1 MDKRDRVRIWQG
13 FWQLADP
20 KIWIASTVPMLVAA
34 ALAYSDTGRFDFI
47 WFLLSVTGVYLIE
60 TGKNAINEYVD
71 YKSGADRNVTPENRT
86 PFSGGKKTIVDG
98 KLTLQEVKVI
108 ACGTMLA
115 ACAIGLFIVVYREF
129 SVLWIGLLGVFMSIF
144 YSVPPFKFAY
154 TGLGELAVGITFGP
168 LITAGMYLVLTGSI
182 IPQVIVVSLP
192 IGFLIANVL
201 WINQYPDYEADK
213 MADKKNWVVRMGREK
228 GIKIFALLFGLAYA
242 VFPLISFIYRNPVW
256 LLGLLSIPVA
266 ARSVKTARKE
276 FDCTRKLI
284 PANAGTV
291 QVYQVTGLVMVIA
304 SLSNRFVGF

>member
-1 MDKRDRVRIWQG
+1 MNKQEKNRVWHG

-34 ALAYSDTGRFDFI
+34 ALAYSDTGRFDFV
-47 WFLLSVTGVYLIE
+47 WFALSVTGVYLIE
-60 TGKNAINEYVD
+60 TGKNAVNEYVD
-71 YKSGADRNVTPENRT
+71 YKSGADKNVAPENRT

-98 KLTLQEVKVI
+98 KLTLDEVKLV
-108 ACGTMLA
+108 AYGTILA

-129 SVLWIGLLGVFMSIF
+129 NVLWIGLTGVLMSVF

-154 TGLGELAVGITFGP
+154 SGFGEFAVGLTFGP
-168 LITAGMYLVLTGSI
+168 LITTGMYLVLTHTIG
-182 IPQVIVVSLP
+182 PEVVLVSLP

-213 MADKKNWVVRMGREK
+213 MADKNNRLVRMGKEK
-228 GIKIFALLFGLAYA
+228 GIRVFAWLFALAYA
-242 VFPLISFIYRNPVW
+242 VFPLISVTYRNPVW

-266 ARSVKTARKE
+266 VRSVRTAAKE
-276 FDCTRKLI
+276 FDCIQRLI

-291 QVYQVTGLVMVIA
+291 QIYQITGFVMVIA
-304 SLSNRFVGF
+304 SLSNRFIRI

>member
-1 MDKRDRVRIWQG
+1 MVTMNRMNARLWSG

-129 SVLWIGLLGVFMSIF
+129 
-144 YSVPPFKFAY
+144 
-154 TGLGELAVGITFGP
+154 
-168 LITAGMYLVLTGSI
+168 
-182 IPQVIVVSLP
+182 
-192 IGFLIANVL
+192 
-201 WINQYPDYEADK
+201 
-213 MADKKNWVVRMGREK
+213 
-228 GIKIFALLFGLAYA
+228 
-242 VFPLISFIYRNPVW
+242 
-256 LLGLLSIPVA
+256 
-266 ARSVKTARKE
+266 
-276 FDCTRKLI
+276 
-284 PANAGTV
+284 
-291 QVYQVTGLVMVIA
+291 
-304 SLSNRFVGF
+304 